1 MIEHLVLSSAG
12 PNGIIQLGM
21 VAQVIESNII
31 DMNTITSIHASSAGS
46 IIGVL
51 LCLQIPIQEVV
62 DYIIDRPLDK
72 WFKIDIS
79 QFMMNKGI
87 VSSTCFYDLLLPF
100 FHAYDIPSTITMKE
114 LYERTT
120 IDFHIFTTAVTPMK
134 SIDLNHTTFPDLPV
148 IQAVCMSSCI
158 PMLFTPIQYKN
169 EYYIDGGLLNHCPI
183 PSCNED
189 TTLVILID
197 YKPELDLTS
206 SFDFIQHILIKSF
219 DIISS
224 NDTIVDG
231 KNIYRFNAKQLALHP
246 SFWQQILT
254 DKQFRKELIAMG
266 KQHVMDIKLS
276 E

>member
-12 PNGIIQLGM
+12 PNGIIQFGM
-21 VAQVIESNII
+21 VYQAIESNIL
-31 DMNTITSIHASSAGS
+31 DMNCIKSIHASSAGS

-51 LCLQIPIQEVV
+51 LCLQIPIQEIV

-100 FHAYDIPSTITMKE
+100 FHAYDIASTITMKE
-114 LYERTT
+114 LYERTN

-158 PMLFTPIQYKN
+158 PMLFTPIQYQN

-197 YKPELDLTS
+197 HKPELDLTS
-206 SFDFIQHILIKSF
+206 PFGFMQHILVKSF

-224 NDTIVDG
+224 NSNITEG

-266 KQHVMDIKLS
+266 KQHVIDKQHNI
-276 E
+276 